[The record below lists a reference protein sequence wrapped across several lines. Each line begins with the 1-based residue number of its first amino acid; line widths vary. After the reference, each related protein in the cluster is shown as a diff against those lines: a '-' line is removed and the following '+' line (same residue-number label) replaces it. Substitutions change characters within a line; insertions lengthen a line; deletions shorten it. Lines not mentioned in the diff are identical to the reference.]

1 MIAAPVIGHRAAA
14 GVAPEN
20 TLAAVRA
27 AADLGLRWIEVD
39 VQLSAD
45 GQPVIHHDA
54 TLERCTNGHGE
65 LAAHSCAEL
74 LALDAGS
81 HFDGRFA
88 GEPMPSLQAMQALC
102 AQLGLGLNLELKV
115 ASGRDAAALA
125 VTALQA
131 MAAAPG
137 VDVLV
142 SSFDRDALQ
151 ASRQHSATVQ
161 LGLLCETWPAD
172 LVGLHAELRLVS
184 VHCDGRTL
192 QPAQVEQAHAL
203 GLDVYAWTVNE
214 VAQAQA
220 LWAMGADG
228 IISDYPQPLLAAAPH
243 S

>member
-20 TLAAVRA
+20 TLAAVRVA
-27 AADLGLRWIEVD
+27 AAAGLRWIEVD

-45 GQPVIHHDA
+45 GHAVIHHDA
-54 TLERCTNGHGE
+54 TLERCTNGHGA

-81 HFDGRFA
+81 HFDSRFA
-88 GEPMPSLQAMQALC
+88 GEPMPSLQGLLALC
-102 AQLGLGLNLELKV
+102 AQLGLGINLELKV
-115 ASGRDAAALA
+115 APGRDAAALA

-131 MAAAPG
+131 MAEAPG

-142 SSFDRDALQ
+142 SSFARDALR
-151 ASRQHSATVQ
+151 ASRRHSAAVQ

-172 LVGLHAELRLVS
+172 LAGLHDELRLVS

-203 GLDVYAWTVNE
+203 GLDVYAWTINE
-214 VAQAQA
+214 TGTAQA
-220 LWAMGADG
+220 LWALGVDG
-228 IISDYPQPLLAAAPH
+228 IITDYPQRLLAAARRL
-243 S
+243 